1 MKNVQLFFKVITKKV
16 YLLIVFVILSYMTSQ
31 IVATGTSLISD
42 SIDAVLVS
50 EVLEIKSLLMQISLL
65 ILAAMACSI
74 IKKISIESYSISL
87 QKIYREKIIY
97 KLGKLKYDY
106 VNKNRGEIITKLTS
120 DIGDLGKFL
129 SENLPDIIY
138 SLVMIIT
145 FSVSIMIMNYRL
157 MLSILICYPVVLLIG
172 DKLSKRLNELA
183 KNRKG
188 KYDELTDA
196 VMDAVGGIEIERSY
210 CLYEELT
217 NRINLIV
224 KCILGN
230 EYKRNTYQAMANGLQ
245 NLIKWF
251 PNVVCS
257 IIALVEVLA
266 GRLSVGELMGFV
278 VLFVKLSSYMSELP
292 AYINDGREL
301 FVSVKRIEQLL
312 EAPVEKSGNYYLKEI
327 YKCSDVVGLK
337 NVTYRYEDNPS
348 RNVLDN
354 INVTFKKGTTNAIVG
369 ESGSG
374 KSTLFKLLCGFE
386 RPVKGTYEL
395 YGVDFNK
402 WQLDKARE
410 LFAIVPQNSFM
421 FPESVYDNLRYGNE
435 EATMEQII
443 VACKSAGIYERIISL
458 PDKFDTIIGEN
469 GAEFSGGEKQRIAI
483 ARALVKNAPIILLDE
498 PTSALDVKTESIIN
512 ETMEKIAKKHDKTI
526 IIIAHRLS
534 TIKNVDRII
543 VLHKGKLVEDGKHN
557 ELIKNNGFYA
567 SLYNKEY
574 IKKEG
579 ENHEDQDS
587 L

>member
-1 MKNVQLFFKVITKKV
+1 MGTSNKTYNRLGIDIGSTTVKVAILDSEDKLLFSDYQRHFANIQETLAELLTKAYDKLGPMELASSITGSGGLTLAKHLDIPFVQEVV
-16 YLLIVFVILSYMTSQ
+16 A
-31 IVATGTSLISD
+31 VATSLKDYAPQTDVAIELGGE
-42 SIDAVLVS
+42 DA
-50 EVLEIKSLLMQISLL
+50 
-65 ILAAMACSI
+65 
-74 IKKISIESYSISL
+74 
-87 QKIYREKIIY
+87 KIIY
-97 KLGKLKYDY
+97 FTGGVDQRM
-106 VNKNRGEIITKLTS
+106 NGICAGGTGSFI
-120 DIGDLGKFL
+120 DQMA
-129 SENLPDIIY
+129 
-138 SLVMIIT
+138 SLLQT
-145 FSVSIMIMNYRL
+145 DAS
-157 MLSILICYPVVLLIG
+157 G
-172 DKLSKRLNELA
+172 LNELA

-327 YKCSDVVGLK
+327 YKGSDVVGLK

>member
-1 MKNVQLFFKVITKKV
+1 
-16 YLLIVFVILSYMTSQ
+16 
-31 IVATGTSLISD
+31 
-42 SIDAVLVS
+42 
-50 EVLEIKSLLMQISLL
+50 
-65 ILAAMACSI
+65 
-74 IKKISIESYSISL
+74 
-87 QKIYREKIIY
+87 
-97 KLGKLKYDY
+97 
-106 VNKNRGEIITKLTS
+106 
-120 DIGDLGKFL
+120 
-129 SENLPDIIY
+129 
-138 SLVMIIT
+138 MIIT

-327 YKCSDVVGLK
+327 YKGSDVVGLK

>member
-1 MKNVQLFFKVITKKV
+1 
-16 YLLIVFVILSYMTSQ
+16 
-31 IVATGTSLISD
+31 
-42 SIDAVLVS
+42 
-50 EVLEIKSLLMQISLL
+50 
-65 ILAAMACSI
+65 
-74 IKKISIESYSISL
+74 
-87 QKIYREKIIY
+87 
-97 KLGKLKYDY
+97 
-106 VNKNRGEIITKLTS
+106 
-120 DIGDLGKFL
+120 
-129 SENLPDIIY
+129 
-138 SLVMIIT
+138 
-145 FSVSIMIMNYRL
+145 
-157 MLSILICYPVVLLIG
+157 
-172 DKLSKRLNELA
+172 
-183 KNRKG
+183 
-188 KYDELTDA
+188 
-196 VMDAVGGIEIERSY
+196 
-210 CLYEELT
+210 
-217 NRINLIV
+217 
-224 KCILGN
+224 
-230 EYKRNTYQAMANGLQ
+230 
-245 NLIKWF
+245 
-251 PNVVCS
+251 
-257 IIALVEVLA
+257 
-266 GRLSVGELMGFV
+266 MGFV
-278 VLFVKLSSYMSELP
+278 FLFVKLSSYMSELP

-327 YKCSDVVGLK
+327 YKGSDVVGLK

-534 TIKNVDRII
+534 TIKNVNRII